1 LTVKTL
7 HVYCV
12 VECRM
17 DGDLELRG
25 VGGGPVYAVSYRDLA
40 AAVSPSPE
48 KYDIVGDM
56 KAHEIVVE
64 RLFNK
69 YPIVPFRFGQHAMSR
84 EEVKGFLV
92 ENYTLLKALLS
103 KLRGRVEL
111 NLKLF
116 WNMERVLS
124 RLADE
129 NLTIRV
135 LAKQMVQLSGEK
147 AYSVKLR
154 LGQLVER
161 KLKELRER
169 IVTEAYS
176 LLKPLSVD
184 FKENQL
190 ITNEMVWNA
199 AFLVD
204 ASAEAEFDRA
214 VEKLHE
220 KYGEILTFKYLR
232 SPPYTF
238 STVNIGGL
246 KVNAR
251 PSSPAV

>member
-1 LTVKTL
+1 LTAKTL
-7 HVYCV
+7 HVYCIL
-12 VECRM
+12 EWRM
-17 DGDLELRG
+17 DGDLGLRG

-48 KYDIVGDM
+48 KYDVVGDM

-69 YPIVPFRFGQHAMSR
+69 YPIVPLRFGQHAMSR
-84 EEVKGFLV
+84 EEVKGFLF
-92 ENYTLLKALLS
+92 ENYAPLKNLLS

-124 RLADE
+124 RLAEE

-135 LAKQMVQLSGEK
+135 LAKQMGQLSGEK
-147 AYSVKLR
+147 AYSAKLR

-169 IVTEAYS
+169 IVAEAYS
-176 LLKPLSVD
+176 VLKPLSVD

-199 AFLVD
+199 AFLVE

-214 VEKLHE
+214 VEKLHQ
-220 KYGEILTFKYLR
+220 KRGEILTFKYLR

-238 STVNIGGL
+238 STVKVGGL
-246 KVNAR
+246 KVNVR
-251 PSSPAV
+251 PASPTA